1 MNKPVLT
8 KPEKIVMRRIVQ
20 ILKRWKRVSWS
31 WLFDGAKELIVWV
44 EQKKSVDYYTKNLD
58 KIKVTINKFYDAE
71 EDDNTEDEELVF
83 GYMNR
88 LIKHYGGKGWQ

>member
-8 KPEKIVMRRIVQ
+8 KDEKITMRQVVRIP
-20 ILKRWKRVSWS
+20 KRWKRVSWS
-31 WLFDGAKELIVWV
+31 WLFDGVKKLIVWV

-58 KIKVTINKFYDAE
+58 EIKVTINRFYDAE

-83 GYMNR
+83 GYMNK
-88 LIKHYGGKGWQ
+88 LVKHYGGKE